1 MSSSEFN
8 STAGSVAKNIQK
20 LVQNVS
26 SMQRMLVHVDTQ
38 GDSLR
43 YIYIFFVTLKTRN
56 VSFGMLMVN
65 IFFFYFQATASTI
78 TTLYR

>member
-43 YIYIFFVTLKTRN
+43 YILYYVLSLTLRFFDQIL
-56 VSFGMLMVN
+56 L
-65 IFFFYFQATASTI
+65 
-78 TTLYR
+78 